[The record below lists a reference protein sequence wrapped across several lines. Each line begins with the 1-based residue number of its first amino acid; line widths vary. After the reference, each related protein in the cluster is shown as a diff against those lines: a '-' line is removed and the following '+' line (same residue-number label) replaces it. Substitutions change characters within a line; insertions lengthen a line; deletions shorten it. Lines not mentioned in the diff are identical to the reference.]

1 MYNTLEDFTERLRDL
16 IAEAEDNGINIKPYE
31 KEINGIVVEMGIA
44 VYRDKDHMN
53 DIPTYKI

>member
-44 VYRDKDHMN
+44 VYRDSRKF
-53 DIPTYKI
+53 KQR